1 MKLKHF
7 KGILWPK
14 SLSKPSILMK
24 LPFFFFVF
32 SSFHLLASNSFSQNK
47 VTLNIQKGSLESIMS
62 TIEEQTPYSFVFN
75 NDELNIQDKFD
86 INVIDENIDR
96 TLGLLFH
103 STHITYTIKNKHI
116 VLSKAKDQ
124 NAKFTISGVVKDAVN
139 GESLF
144 GATVLL
150 KGTSIGNTTN
160 EYGFYSI
167 TAPEG
172 NYTITISYI
181 GFTTFERTIN
191 LSSNQKLDIELKE
204 DAAELDEVVIT
215 AEESKKVDLS
225 TPQMSMAK
233 LSTRDIKQIPVVL
246 GEVDLIK
253 SIQLLPGVTNAG
265 EGASGFNVRG
275 GAEDQNLILLDE
287 AIIYNASHLFGFF
300 SVFNADAIKD
310 VTLYKGGI
318 PARFGGRASS
328 VLDIRQK
335 DGNSKEFGLT
345 GGIGSVS
352 SRLAAEGPLFKDKG
366 SFLMAGRA
374 SYVDI
379 FLALANQSSR
389 AGFYDL
395 NLKTN
400 YEIDGKN
407 KLYLSGYLGH
417 DNFNVAGAGFTNAY
431 GNLSGNLRW
440 NHIFNNK
447 LFSNTSL
454 IYSRYNY
461 NLELEG
467 MDWSSDISNYNMR
480 YDFEYY
486 ASDRLTFD
494 FGVNGVYYKFNPG
507 RINPLNAT
515 SDINPEKLDNQF
527 ALEAG
532 LYAGLEHKVS
542 GKLTAQYG
550 LRFSYFNR
558 LGKQTLNNYANNL
571 PVVYNEE
578 LGIYERTEPISNTDY
593 GKGKS
598 IATFNN
604 LEPRFAL
611 SYQLNE
617 KSSVKASYNR
627 MAQYL
632 HLISN
637 TASATPLDVWTPSG
651 KFIDPQIADQYAVGY
666 FRNFSENM
674 FSIEAEA
681 YYKTIDNRVDY
692 INGAELIAQ
701 NTIETEILTGEAR
714 AYGLEFLL
722 RKNLGDFTGWVAYT
736 LSKSQQR
743 TPGGAAGGT
752 GINNGKWYNSNWDR
766 THDFSFTGSYELTEK
781 WRFGA
786 NMVFQTG
793 RPVTYPN
800 GQFLYNGLS
809 VATYSERNADRLPAY
824 HRLDLSATLTP
835 QKNKNRKWQGEWVFG
850 IYNAYNRRNAA
861 SISFGQNQKTGAT
874 EATRTAI
881 FGIVP
886 SATYNFKF

>member
-1 MKLKHF
+1 MFLF
-7 KGILWPK
+7 
-14 SLSKPSILMK
+14 
-24 LPFFFFVF
+24 
-32 SSFHLLASNSFSQNK
+32 A
-47 VTLNIQKGSLESIMS
+47 
-62 TIEEQTPYSFVFN
+62 QTKY
-75 NDELNIQDKFD
+75 
-86 INVIDENIDR
+86 
-96 TLGLLFH
+96 
-103 STHITYTIKNKHI
+103 
-116 VLSKAKDQ
+116 
-124 NAKFTISGVVKDAVN
+124 TISGVVKDVGN
-139 GESLF
+139 GETLL

-150 KGTSIGNTTN
+150 KGTSIGSTTN

-172 NYTITISYI
+172 NYTLNISYL
-181 GFTTFERTIN
+181 GFTTFERAID
-191 LSSNQKLDIELKE
+191 LRSNQKFNIELKGD
-204 DAAELDEVVIT
+204 DAQLNEVVIT
-215 AEESKKVDLS
+215 AEEAKQVDIG
-225 TPQMSMAK
+225 TPQMSVAR
-233 LSTRDIKQIPVVL
+233 LSTKDIKQIPVVL

-310 VTLYKGGI
+310 VKLYKGGI

-335 DGNSKEFGLT
+335 DGNSKKFELT
-345 GGIGSVS
+345 GGIGAIS
-352 SRLAAEGPLFKDKG
+352 SRLAAEGPMFKDKG
-366 SFLMAGRA
+366 SFLIAGRA
-374 SYVDI
+374 SYVNI
-379 FLALANQSSR
+379 FLALANESSR

-400 YEIDGKN
+400 YEIDEKN
-407 KLYLSGYLGH
+407 KLYLSGYLGN
-417 DNFNVAGAGFTNAY
+417 DNFNLAGLFTNSY

-440 NHIFNNK
+440 NHIFSNK
-447 LFSNTSL
+447 LFSNVSL

-461 NLELEG
+461 NLEIPIEG
-467 MDWSSDISNYNMR
+467 IDWKSDISNYNMR
-480 YDFEYY
+480 YDFGYY
-486 ASDRLTFD
+486 ASDKLKFD
-494 FGVNGVYYKFNPG
+494 FGVNGIYYNFNPG
-507 RINPLNAT
+507 KLNPLNAD
-515 SDINPEKLDNQF
+515 SGVNPEKLDDKF
-527 ALEAG
+527 AFEAG
-532 LYAGLEHKVS
+532 VYASLEHKIS
-542 GKLTAQYG
+542 GKLTAEYG
-550 LRFSYFNR
+550 LRLSYFNR

-571 PVVYNEE
+571 PVIYNEE
-578 LGIYERTEPISNTDY
+578 LGIYERAEPTSTTNYD
-593 GKGKS
+593 KGKS

-604 LEPRFAL
+604 LEPRFSL

-617 KSSVKASYNR
+617 NSSFKASYNR
-627 MAQYL
+627 IAQYL

-637 TASATPLDVWTPSG
+637 TTSATPLDVWAPSG
-651 KFIDPQIADQYAVGY
+651 KFIEPQIADQYAVGY
-666 FRNFSENM
+666 FRNLKENM

-681 YYKTIDNRVDY
+681 YYKTIDNRIDY

-722 RKNLGDFTGWVAYT
+722 RKNHGDFTGWVAYT
-736 LSKSQQR
+736 MSKSQQR
-743 TPGGAAGGT
+743 TPGGAAGGA

-766 THDFSFTGSYELTEK
+766 THDFELTGSYKLNEK

-800 GQFLYNGLS
+800 GQFVYNGLS

-835 QKNKNRKWQGEWVFG
+835 RKNKDRKWQGEWVFG
-850 IYNAYNRRNAA
+850 IYNAYNRSNAA
-861 SISFGQNQKTGAT
+861 SISFGQNHQTGVS
-874 EATRTAI
+874 EATRTSI

-886 SATYNFKF
+886 SVTYNFNF